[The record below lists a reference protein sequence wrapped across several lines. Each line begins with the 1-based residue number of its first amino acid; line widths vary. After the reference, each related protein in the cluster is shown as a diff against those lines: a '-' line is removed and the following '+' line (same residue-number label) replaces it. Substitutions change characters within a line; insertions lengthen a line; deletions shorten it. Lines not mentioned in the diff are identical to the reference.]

1 LIQSLVIIFRLV
13 GLSTELA
20 VNFSVIAFRFFSEK
34 EREGKYLRAVSRNAM
49 KGKIPWKAP

>member
-1 LIQSLVIIFRLV
+1 MYLRSSNFEF

-34 EREGKYLRAVSRNAM
+34 EREGKYLRAVSLHY
-49 KGKIPWKAP
+49 